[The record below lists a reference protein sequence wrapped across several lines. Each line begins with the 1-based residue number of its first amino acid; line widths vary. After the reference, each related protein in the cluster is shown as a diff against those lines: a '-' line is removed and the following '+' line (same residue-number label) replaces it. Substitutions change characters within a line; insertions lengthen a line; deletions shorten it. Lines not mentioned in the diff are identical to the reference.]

1 MTETIR
7 YALGESSLGSF
18 VAAMSARGL
27 VAFEFVDPGPAA
39 ALALRERFAG
49 AELVEDKAG
58 LQPVLEKLARLAEHP
73 GDDPGLPLDPRGTD
87 YQIRVWEAL
96 RSVPAGRTT
105 SYGEIAAR
113 LGAPREARE
122 VGEACAANTIAI
134 LIPCHR
140 VVKKDGSLSG
150 YRWGFRRKRQLIA
163 REQATTAFQL
173 V

>member
-7 YALGESSLGSF
+7 YALGESSLGTF
-18 VAAMSARGL
+18 VAAISTRGL

-39 ALALRERFAG
+39 ALALGERFAG
-49 AELVEDKAG
+49 AALIEDETG
-58 LQPVLEKLARLAEHP
+58 LRSVLDTLAAVIDNP
-73 GDDPGLPLDPRGTD
+73 ATDPGLPLDPRGTD

-96 RSVPAGRTT
+96 RTVPAGRTT